1 MPQKKEPRG
10 DILDFGSLMLLG
22 SHEDIAVCNSS
33 WASSRQ
39 QARLTRRRRGREIV
53 RGSWSAATKMKTR
66 CANIVTFS
74 WRFEFKRL
82 RLGLDRNG
90 KRGDVGGSESQGT
103 ASIPGGQVVGDPR
116 KGGTLMA
123 ALSSAVSE
131 LEAAFIKESEK
142 HGIVAGTTACVA
154 AVTSHTLVVLNLGD
168 SRAILCGMEPA
179 DCVRLTRDHH
189 PYWEDERNR
198 IQEAGGSI
206 HSNGKL
212 FGEFEVSRAIGD
224 RDLKA
229 FGMSAVPELT
239 VYDLRQHWPRPLYLL
254 VGSDGIFEKLRFQ
267 GVCEVVGNAIRNGAC
282 EGIPSKVIDTA
293 LQAGT
298 KDNLTLVA
306 VKLI

>member
-1 MPQKKEPRG
+1 MWEAASHRG
-10 DILDFGSLMLLG
+10 QRAYQEDRLLAIPG
-22 SHEDIAVCNSS
+22 KVGLFAVFD
-33 WASSRQ
+33 
-39 QARLTRRRRGREIV
+39 GH
-53 RGSWSAATKMKTR
+53 RGSQASDFAATW
-66 CANIVTFS
+66 FYE
-74 WRFEFKRL
+74 RFNYHL
-82 RLGLDRNG
+82 NQSNDNTQLQL
-90 KRGDVGGSESQGT
+90 Q
-103 ASIPGGQVVGDPR
+103 
-116 KGGTLMA
+116 LMA